1 MFGTYNLDV
10 HLEEEGI
17 ELRVEGTGRRR
28 RYYRKAGGE
37 EVEKVVYADR
47 AKLIVCPVEPVNVPD
62 TTISEHLLT
71 ELTTPA
77 VIASGSRDTFYVK
90 FPVEIGVF
98 VVDSRDVERIDIF
111 TKTQPKYTL
120 YGPPER
126 GIVCKWW
133 KSDLYMEEPEVD
145 RLFEGVMQVDVK
157 NDYYQWMELHHVVF
171 WAFDMKIFYNRH
183 AFMHAHLTIQKRT
196 IGETSFITHKP
207 KNMHKAVDIYQA
219 KGLKKLKEKY
229 VMEWGF
235 Q

>member
-1 MFGTYNLDV
+1 MFGTYDLDV

-17 ELRVEGTGRRR
+17 ELLVEGTGKRR
-28 RYYRKAGGE
+28 RYYRRAGGE
-37 EVEKVVYADR
+37 EVEKVVYADK

-62 TTISEHLLT
+62 TTISEHLLID
-71 ELTTPA
+71 LTTPV
-77 VIASGSRDTFYVK
+77 VIAAGSHDTFYVK

-98 VVDSRDVERIDIF
+98 LVDNRDVERIDIF

-120 YGPPER
+120 YGPPEQ

-133 KSDLYMEEPEVD
+133 KSDLYLEEPEVD
-145 RLFEGVMQVDVK
+145 RLFEGVMKTGIK
-157 NDYYQWMELHHVVF
+157 NGYDEWMEVHHVVF
-171 WAFDMKIFYNRH
+171 RAFDMKIFYNRH
-183 AFMHAHLTIQKRT
+183 AFMHAYLTIQKRT
-196 IGETSFITHKP
+196 MGETAFNARKP
-207 KNMHKAVDIYQA
+207 GNMHKSVDIYQA